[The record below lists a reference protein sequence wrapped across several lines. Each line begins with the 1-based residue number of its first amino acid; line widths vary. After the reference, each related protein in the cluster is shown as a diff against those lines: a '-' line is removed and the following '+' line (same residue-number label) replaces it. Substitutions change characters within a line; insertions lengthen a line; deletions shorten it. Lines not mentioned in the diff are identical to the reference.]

1 MVTNNKP
8 HLLTPEGLKRIQEEL
23 HRLRTDG
30 RERIA
35 ERLERAFADGQ
46 DDEFVD
52 NAELEAARNEQ
63 SFLEGRIRELEEILG
78 DYKLIEENGPHESV
92 RVGDWVTVVEDADD
106 ATEERYH
113 LVGAAEADPAA
124 GRISNESPLGKALL
138 GAKVDD
144 IVRVSAPNGLI
155 HFRITSIE

>member
-1 MVTNNKP
+1 MATQKP
-8 HLLTPEGLKRIQEEL
+8 HLLTPEGLERITKEL
-23 HRLRTDG
+23 DRLRNDG

-78 DYKLIEENGPHESV
+78 NYELITENGPHDHV
-92 RVGDWVTVVEDADD
+92 RVGDHVTVRGED
-106 ATEERYH
+106 EEEEETYH
-113 LVGAAEADPAA
+113 LVGAAEANPAE

-138 GAKVDD
+138 GACVGDT
-144 IVRVSAPNGLI
+144 VQVNAPNGVI
-155 HFRITSIE
+155 NFRIISFD